1 MCIIYREFRLEERK
15 RYERNRSR
23 RQSGKWVFQDLG
35 YICCSSYGRPRSKG
49 YYYVHYKKLIEKA
62 GLPYIPFHNLRH
74 TYATLL
80 MKNNINQKAVAVAMG
95 HAKSIITVDTYTD
108 MQAIIED
115 CDVEIQEVIRE
126 IHPYDSMDAKM
137 LKEMFQEE
145 ISIPREPQRAEE
157 DSSGSKCYDYSDVK
171 EMDDIH
177 EWYLEEGQ

>member
-1 MCIIYREFRLEERK
+1 
-15 RYERNRSR
+15 
-23 RQSGKWVFQDLG
+23 
-35 YICCSSYGRPRSKG
+35 
-49 YYYVHYKKLIEKA
+49 
-62 GLPYIPFHNLRH
+62 
-74 TYATLL
+74 

-115 CDVEIQEVIRE
+115 CDVEIQEVVRE

-145 ISIPREPQRAEE
+145 IRIPREPQSVEE
-157 DSSGSKCYDYSDVK
+157 DSNGSKCYDYSDVK